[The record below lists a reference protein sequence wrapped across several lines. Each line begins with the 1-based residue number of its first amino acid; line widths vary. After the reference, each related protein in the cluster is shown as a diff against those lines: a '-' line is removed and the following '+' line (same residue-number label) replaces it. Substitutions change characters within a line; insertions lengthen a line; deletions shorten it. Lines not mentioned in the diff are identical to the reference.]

1 MLDGRARRA
10 TVGDGMAIMCVVFTL
25 RMPRCITKRKPRRAR
40 GSRGWD
46 VRHARIRREG
56 RRMDY
61 VIVYDSR
68 TGNTEA
74 LARAVADALP
84 EKGRL
89 VFGRVEE
96 VGASALSRA
105 ERVYAGFWTNR
116 GDCSDGMAELL
127 SSLGGKEVFLFGTA
141 GFGADETY
149 FAGVM
154 ARAAAHVPESAK
166 IVGTFMCQGRMPASV
181 RERYERQAEA
191 HPAQAARMAQL
202 IENFD
207 VALAHPDAD
216 DLARLREKVSS
227 L

>member
-1 MLDGRARRA
+1 MG
-10 TVGDGMAIMCVVFTL
+10 
-25 RMPRCITKRKPRRAR
+25 
-40 GSRGWD
+40 
-46 VRHARIRREG
+46 
-56 RRMDY
+56 Y

-74 LARAVADALP
+74 LARAVAEVLSEEGLLAL
-84 EKGRL
+84 
-89 VFGRVEE
+89 GRVEE
-96 VGASALSRA
+96 VDASDLSRA

-154 ARAAAHVPESAK
+154 ARVAAHVPESAR

-181 RERYERQAEA
+181 RERYERQAKEN
-191 HPAQAARMAQL
+191 PAQAPRMAQL

-207 VALAHPDAD
+207 EALAHPGDD
-216 DLARLREKVSS
+216 DLARLRAKVQAS
-227 L
+227 LPA

>member
-1 MLDGRARRA
+1 
-10 TVGDGMAIMCVVFTL
+10 
-25 RMPRCITKRKPRRAR
+25 
-40 GSRGWD
+40 
-46 VRHARIRREG
+46 
-56 RRMDY
+56 MDY

-84 EKGRL
+84 EEGRL
-89 VFGRVEE
+89 ASGRVEE

>member
-1 MLDGRARRA
+1 
-10 TVGDGMAIMCVVFTL
+10 
-25 RMPRCITKRKPRRAR
+25 
-40 GSRGWD
+40 
-46 VRHARIRREG
+46 
-56 RRMDY
+56 MDY

-84 EKGRL
+84 EEGRL

-96 VGASALSRA
+96 VDASALSRA

-141 GFGADETY
+141 GFGTDETY

-191 HPAQAARMAQL
+191 YPVQAARMAQL

-216 DLARLREKVSS
+216 DLARLREKVAS